1 MQKYYRDNEIFIGLD
16 ENSMPMFIPLNIFMS
31 DIITKT
37 IKLKKNSQGVSLQTL
52 FEQVHLANL
61 TSTNRRQRREPPLK
75 PLVATKKD
83 KQKAGALMEAF
94 EKSLKG
100 TRYENP

>member
-52 FEQVHLANL
+52 FEQIHQSSLISKNQRPKTHTPKVH
-61 TSTNRRQRREPPLK
+61 RII
-75 PLVATKKD
+75 TKQD
-83 KQKAGALMEAF
+83 EQKAAELINAF
-94 EKSLKG
+94 EDSLKG
-100 TRYENP
+100 KNNEKP

>member
-37 IKLKKNSQGVSLQTL
+37 IKLKRNSQGVSLQTL
-52 FEQVHLANL
+52 FEQVHQANL
-61 TSTNRRQRREPPLK
+61 TSKNRRQKKETTNVPRR
-75 PLVATKKD
+75 VSTND
-83 KQKAGALMEAF
+83 KQNAAKLMSIF
-94 EKSLKG
+94 EESLKG
-100 TRYENP
+100 HTNEKP